1 MFPTRKSVL
10 MSQQL
15 EKSTPNLSIFTPF
28 KTVAEFFPA
37 VINNKTKNI
46 FPKELYCDLVDLNKK
61 TNYKVILKES
71 THKDINSLIMKKL
84 ELWDK
89 EHLENKEENTEL
101 LYKKL
106 YIRYKNKNLEGELKK
121 LELLND
127 MIKSK
132 KNFNK
137 IMDSNEGSNKILDE
151 FFEKKN
157 KEQGSILKNN
167 IAKTKSRFNF
177 SLFLTK
183 TQKDIEQD
191 FGVDSKTINAM
202 NSQELDSDFY
212 TKVIKNN
219 LKYENQ
225 LYNELMTV
233 NNDIYDKKSEKKDL
247 AKRINEIYLEEG
259 RLTTQYQDLIKEQK
273 KGLDKFQDEYYE
285 KNKRKNKSNKLSSL
299 NKVKNL
305 TSKANKAIKLGINLY
320 KKISQKNDFFKNA
333 STISRK
339 HQMDLEIKMF
349 KENYFSK
356 MRELNIEKEQKLK
369 EIKLIEEELSFYK
382 QVNEILIEEH
392 KIYYLNILKNG
403 YDTRAEGL
411 IWVVRNLLELQINLE
426 YHHFPKF
433 LTHEEIDFIIK
444 RADMSLESKQ
454 LKIIMKILK
463 KKQIE
468 LKEKEDL
475 KKLNEASLIL
485 TRKKKDDDS
494 QSERLFY
501 SNIEYNN
508 DLLRVKAEIDR
519 RFIGVYSRHQDMFNR
534 LNAERGIE
542 EAKIIEL
549 IHSLRQGLFGRFKT
563 DKNEKQ
569 ILKIFKTNNTQR
581 QIFSL
586 LLYIRKRLDVL
597 QYVSEKIIEEQIKAF
612 KDKEEFYEDN
622 NTIKAYMQNELVK
635 KCLFGTAIN
644 I

>member
-10 MSQQL
+10 ISQQL
-15 EKSTPNLSIFTPF
+15 EKSKPNLSIFTPF

-71 THKDINSLIMKKL
+71 THKDINSILMKKL

-89 EHLENKEENTEL
+89 EHLENREENTEL

-106 YIRYKNKNLEGELKK
+106 YIRYKNKNLEAELKK

-137 IMDSNEGSNKILDE
+137 IMESNEGTNKILDE

-167 IAKTKSRFNF
+167 ISKTKSRFNF

-202 NSQELDSDFY
+202 NSKELDSDYY

-225 LYNELMTV
+225 LHDELITV

-247 AKRINEIYLEEG
+247 SKKINEIYLEEN
-259 RLTTQYQDLIKEQK
+259 RLTTQYHELVKEQK
-273 KGLDKFQDEYYE
+273 KGLDKFQDDYYE
-285 KNKRKNKSNKLSSL
+285 RNKKKNKSNKLYSL
-299 NKVKNL
+299 NKMVKMS
-305 TSKANKAIKLGINLY
+305 SKASKAIKTGISLY
-320 KKISQKNDFFKNA
+320 KKISQKNDFFKIA
-333 STISRK
+333 STASKK
-339 HQMDLEIKMF
+339 HEMDLEIKAF

-382 QVNEILIEEH
+382 QVNEVLIEEH

-433 LTHEEIDFIIK
+433 LTHEEIDFILK

-463 KKQIE
+463 KKQNE
-468 LKEKEDL
+468 LKEREDL
-475 KKLNEASLIL
+475 KKLNEATLIL
-485 TRKKKDDDS
+485 SRKKTDDS
-494 QSERLFY
+494 QSERLYY

-508 DLLRVKAEIDR
+508 NFLRVKAEIDKK
-519 RFIGVYSRHQDMFNR
+519 FIGVYSRHQDMFNR
-534 LNAERGIE
+534 INAERGIE

-597 QYVSEKIIEEQIKAF
+597 QYVSEKIIEEQIKSF
-612 KDKEEFYEDN
+612 KEKESFFEDN
-622 NTIKAYMQNELVK
+622 NTIKVYMQNELVK

>member
-10 MSQQL
+10 ISQQL
-15 EKSTPNLSIFTPF
+15 EKSKPNLSIFTPF

-71 THKDINSLIMKKL
+71 THKDINSILMKKL

-89 EHLENKEENTEL
+89 EHLENREENTEL

-106 YIRYKNKNLEGELKK
+106 YIRYKNKNLEAELKK

-137 IMDSNEGSNKILDE
+137 IMESNEGTNKILDE

-167 IAKTKSRFNF
+167 ISKTKSRFNF

-202 NSQELDSDFY
+202 NSKELDSDYY

-225 LYNELMTV
+225 LHDELITV

-247 AKRINEIYLEEG
+247 SKKINEIYLEEN
-259 RLTTQYQDLIKEQK
+259 RLTTQYHELVKEQK
-273 KGLDKFQDEYYE
+273 KGLDKFQDDYYE
-285 KNKRKNKSNKLSSL
+285 RNKKKNKSNKLYSL
-299 NKVKNL
+299 NKMVKMS
-305 TSKANKAIKLGINLY
+305 SKASKAIKTGISLY
-320 KKISQKNDFFKNA
+320 KKISQKNDFYKIA
-333 STISRK
+333 STASKK
-339 HQMDLEIKMF
+339 HEMDLEIKAF

-382 QVNEILIEEH
+382 QVNEVLIEEH

-433 LTHEEIDFIIK
+433 LTHEEIDFILK

-463 KKQIE
+463 KKQNE
-468 LKEKEDL
+468 LKEREDL
-475 KKLNEASLIL
+475 KKLNEATLIL
-485 TRKKKDDDS
+485 SRKKTDDS
-494 QSERLFY
+494 QSERLYY
-501 SNIEYNN
+501 SNIDYNT
-508 DLLRVKAEIDR
+508 DLLRVKAEIDK
-519 RFIGVYSRHQDMFNR
+519 RFIGVYSKHIDMFNR
-534 LNAERGIE
+534 INAERGIE

-597 QYVSEKIIEEQIKAF
+597 QYVSEKIIEEQIKSF
-612 KDKEEFYEDN
+612 KEKESFFEDN
-622 NTIKAYMQNELVK
+622 NTIKVYMQNELVK

>member
-15 EKSTPNLSIFTPF
+15 EKSKPNLSIFTPF

-71 THKDINSLIMKKL
+71 THKDINSILMKKL

-89 EHLENKEENTEL
+89 EHLENREENTEL

-106 YIRYKNKNLEGELKK
+106 YIRYKNKNLEAELKK

-137 IMDSNEGSNKILDE
+137 IMESNEGTNKILDE

-167 IAKTKSRFNF
+167 ISKTKSRFNF

-202 NSQELDSDFY
+202 NSKELDSDYY

-225 LYNELMTV
+225 LHDELITV

-247 AKRINEIYLEEG
+247 SKKINEIYLEEN
-259 RLTTQYQDLIKEQK
+259 RLTTQYHELVKEQK
-273 KGLDKFQDEYYE
+273 KGLDKFQDDYYE
-285 KNKRKNKSNKLSSL
+285 KNKKKNKSNKLYSL
-299 NKVKNL
+299 NKMVKMS
-305 TSKANKAIKLGINLY
+305 SKASKAIKTGISLY
-320 KKISQKNDFFKNA
+320 KKISQKNDFYKIA
-333 STISRK
+333 STASKK
-339 HQMDLEIKMF
+339 HEMDLEIKAF

-382 QVNEILIEEH
+382 QVNEVLIEEH

-433 LTHEEIDFIIK
+433 LTHEEIDFILK

-463 KKQIE
+463 KKQNE
-468 LKEKEDL
+468 LKEREDL
-475 KKLNEASLIL
+475 KKLNEATLIL
-485 TRKKKDDDS
+485 SRKKTDDS
-494 QSERLFY
+494 QSERLYY

-508 DLLRVKAEIDR
+508 NFLRVKAEIDKK
-519 RFIGVYSRHQDMFNR
+519 FIGVYSRHQDMFNR
-534 LNAERGIE
+534 INAERGIE

-597 QYVSEKIIEEQIKAF
+597 QYVSEKIIEEQIKSF
-612 KDKEEFYEDN
+612 KEKESFFEDN
-622 NTIKAYMQNELVK
+622 NTIKVYMQNELVK

>member
-219 LKYENQ
+219 LKYETQ

-382 QVNEILIEEH
+382 QVNEILIDEH

-463 KKQIE
+463 KKQTE

-597 QYVSEKIIEEQIKAF
+597 KYVVKKLLKNKLKHLKIKKHFMKIIIQLKLLC
-612 KDKEEFYEDN
+612 KMN
-622 NTIKAYMQNELVK
+622 
-635 KCLFGTAIN
+635 
-644 I
+644 

>member
-137 IMDSNEGSNKILDE
+137 IMDSNEGTNKILDE

-463 KKQIE
+463 KKQTE

-635 KCLFGTAIN
+635 KWLFGTAIN

>member
-10 MSQQL
+10 ISQQL
-15 EKSTPNLSIFTPF
+15 EKSKPNLSIFTPF

-71 THKDINSLIMKKL
+71 THKDINSILMKKL

-89 EHLENKEENTEL
+89 EHLENREENTEL

-106 YIRYKNKNLEGELKK
+106 YIRYKNKNLEAELQK

-137 IMDSNEGSNKILDE
+137 IMESNEGTNKILDE

-167 IAKTKSRFNF
+167 ISKTKSRFNF

-202 NSQELDSDFY
+202 NSKELDSDYY

-225 LYNELMTV
+225 LHDELITV

-247 AKRINEIYLEEG
+247 SKKINEIYLEEN
-259 RLTTQYQDLIKEQK
+259 RLTTQYHELVKEQK
-273 KGLDKFQDEYYE
+273 KGLDKFQDDYYE
-285 KNKRKNKSNKLSSL
+285 RNKKKNKSNKLYSL
-299 NKVKNL
+299 NKMVKMS
-305 TSKANKAIKLGINLY
+305 SKASKAIKTGISLY
-320 KKISQKNDFFKNA
+320 KKISQKNDFYKIA
-333 STISRK
+333 STASKK
-339 HQMDLEIKMF
+339 HEMDLEIKAF

-382 QVNEILIEEH
+382 QVNEVLIEEH

-463 KKQIE
+463 KKQNE
-468 LKEKEDL
+468 LKEREDL
-475 KKLNEASLIL
+475 KKLNEATLIL
-485 TRKKKDDDS
+485 SRKKTDDS
-494 QSERLFY
+494 QSERLYY

-508 DLLRVKAEIDR
+508 NFLRVKAEIDKK
-519 RFIGVYSRHQDMFNR
+519 FIGVYSRHQDMFNR
-534 LNAERGIE
+534 INAERGIE

-597 QYVSEKIIEEQIKAF
+597 QYVSEKIIEEQIKSF
-612 KDKEEFYEDN
+612 KEKESFFEDN
-622 NTIKAYMQNELVK
+622 NTIKVYMQNELVK

>member
-15 EKSTPNLSIFTPF
+15 EKSKPNLSIFTPF

-71 THKDINSLIMKKL
+71 THKDINSILMKKL

-89 EHLENKEENTEL
+89 EHLENREENTEL

-106 YIRYKNKNLEGELKK
+106 YIRYKNKNLEAELKK

-137 IMDSNEGSNKILDE
+137 IMESNEGTNKILDE

-167 IAKTKSRFNF
+167 ISKTKSRFNF

-247 AKRINEIYLEEG
+247 SKKINEIYLEEN
-259 RLTTQYQDLIKEQK
+259 RLTTQYHELVKEQK
-273 KGLDKFQDEYYE
+273 KGLDKFQDDYYE
-285 KNKRKNKSNKLSSL
+285 KNKKKNKSNKLYSL
-299 NKVKNL
+299 NKMVKMS
-305 TSKANKAIKLGINLY
+305 SKASKAIKTGISLY
-320 KKISQKNDFFKNA
+320 KKISQKNDFYKIA
-333 STISRK
+333 STASKK
-339 HQMDLEIKMF
+339 HEMDLEIKAF

-382 QVNEILIEEH
+382 QVNEVLIEEH

-433 LTHEEIDFIIK
+433 LTHEEIDFILK

-463 KKQIE
+463 KKQNE
-468 LKEKEDL
+468 KKEREDL
-475 KKLNEASLIL
+475 KKLNEATLIL
-485 TRKKKDDDS
+485 SRKKTDDS
-494 QSERLFY
+494 QSERLYY

-508 DLLRVKAEIDR
+508 NFLRVKAEIDKK
-519 RFIGVYSRHQDMFNR
+519 FIGVYSRHQDMFNR
-534 LNAERGIE
+534 IKAERGIE

-597 QYVSEKIIEEQIKAF
+597 QYVSEKIIEEQIKSF
-612 KDKEEFYEDN
+612 KEKESFFEDN
-622 NTIKAYMQNELVK
+622 NTIKVYMQNELVK